1 MAEVRFY
8 HLTERPLESV
18 LPVMLA
24 RSLER
29 GWRALVR
36 GTEPAR
42 IEALSQTLWTWREE
56 SFLAHGT
63 PADGA
68 PERQPIWLCCQGTNQ
83 GTDQG
88 ADASVANPN
97 GANALFLID
106 SAEAGTA
113 ELASLEMAAV
123 LFDGLDPAAVERARA
138 QWRRVT
144 EAGLRA
150 VYWAQDDRGAWVKR
164 HETG

>member
-8 HLTERPLESV
+8 HLTERPLEAV
-18 LPVMLA
+18 LPVMLE

-36 GTEPAR
+36 GTAPAR
-42 IEALSQTLWTWREE
+42 IEALSHTLWTWREA

-68 PERQPIWLCCQGTNQ
+68 PARQPIWLTCEAG
-83 GTDQG
+83 
-88 ADASVANPN
+88 NPN
-97 GANALFLID
+97 RADALFLID
-106 SAEAGTA
+106 GAGAATDELSALQMT
-113 ELASLEMAAV
+113 AV

-138 QWRRVT
+138 QWRDVT
-144 EAGLRA
+144 GAGLRA
-150 VYWAQDDRGAWVKR
+150 VYWAQDERGAWVKR
-164 HETG
+164 HESG

>member
-18 LPVMLA
+18 LPVMLE
-24 RSLER
+24 RSLAR

-42 IEALSQTLWTWREE
+42 IEALSDTLWTWRDE

-63 PADGA
+63 PTDGMA
-68 PERQPIWLCCQGTNQ
+68 HLHPIWLSCE
-83 GTDQG
+83 
-88 ADASVANPN
+88 AANPN
-97 GANALFLID
+97 RATALFLID
-106 SAEAGTA
+106 SAEADGD
-113 ELASLEMAAV
+113 ELAAMEMSAI

-138 QWRRVT
+138 QWRAVT
-144 EAGLRA
+144 GAGLRA